1 MSTPL
6 PPPPQH
12 DAAPASGGRIE
23 PRVANAG
30 AGATWWLAG
39 WRLFA
44 RSVVTWF
51 SVAIVYAVA
60 MWLLGKLPMIGE
72 AATWLLSPVF
82 IGGIMSGCDAM
93 QRGER
98 LRVSHL
104 FEGFKRQH
112 FVPLLLVGVF
122 NLLVILAAVV
132 IGMVVIVAALGTSDI
147 ESISRAAADPMRLIF
162 DIGFE
167 SVLIGAVALIA
178 GTMITM
184 ANWFA
189 PTLVVLREVRPAA
202 AMLTSFRAC
211 LRNWAAFLVYGA
223 IGIAIIVP
231 VCIAFVGL
239 AFAAGFG
246 TLIAIIDGTAGMA
259 SVGVGLG
266 LLGVAYLAGL
276 IALGVVA
283 SASSYASYRDTLA
296 DDQSQPAT
304 PAPH

>member
-1 MSTPL
+1 MATPL
-6 PPPPQH
+6 PSTPQP
-12 DAAPASGGRIE
+12 DAASAIGGRIE

-30 AGATWWLAG
+30 AGATWWAAG

-44 RSVVTWF
+44 RNVFTWF
-51 SVAIVYAVA
+51 GVAIVYAVA
-60 MWLLGKLPMIGE
+60 MWLLGRLPMIGD

-82 IGGIMSGCDAM
+82 VGGIMAGCDAL

-132 IGMVVIVAALGTSDI
+132 IGMVAIVSALGTSDF
-147 ESISRAAADPMRLIF
+147 ESISHAAADPMQLILDF
-162 DIGFE
+162 GFA
-167 SVLIGAVALIA
+167 SALIGVVALIA

-189 PTLVVLREVRPAA
+189 PALVVLREVRPAA
-202 AMLTSFRAC
+202 AMLASFRAC

-223 IGIAIIVP
+223 IGIVIIVP
-231 VCIAFVGL
+231 VCIAFIGL

-246 TLIAIIDGTAGMA
+246 TLIAILDGTAGME
-259 SVGVGLG
+259 SVGAGLG

-276 IALGVVA
+276 IVLGVVA

-296 DDQSQPAT
+296 EEQAQSAS